1 MPKSAKLSKSMKS
14 QMQEIARDELKQ
26 ELEEKKAII
35 SYDQVSMNSNIP
47 SGDVQNSNNY
57 FRLLPSIR
65 QISSEL
71 TSTTDLQGGY
81 NIRVGDE
88 ITLKRLD
95 LKGYVAYN
103 DITKNNEDSVR
114 TGVRVMILRQRD
126 ENTDVGFI
134 ANSHANKL
142 LVDSEI
148 GIPGPGSFSGV
159 PLNLLDSINRD
170 AYAVRYDKVF
180 NLSASLQVAQESGTN
195 AAKRFTGS
203 QNNTLK
209 FFQHQLSFGKR
220 GLKLKYTEGD
230 SEDSNNFPYVMVVG
244 YANLIDDG
252 VASNGAVKLTMSA
265 VAHYTDA

>member
-1 MPKSAKLSKSMKS
+1 MPKGALSKSMKS
-14 QMQEIARDELKQ
+14 QMQKIAQDELKQ

-35 SYDQVSMNSNIP
+35 SYDQISMNSNIP
-47 SGDVQNSNNY
+47 SGDVTNSNNY
-57 FRLLPSIR
+57 FRLLPGIQ
-65 QISSEL
+65 QISNEL
-71 TSTTDLQGGY
+71 DSTTGLQGGY

-95 LKGYVAYN
+95 IKGYVAYS

-126 ENTDVGFI
+126 QNTDVGFV
-134 ANSHANKL
+134 ANSHANKIL
-142 LVDSEI
+142 ADSEI
-148 GIPGPGSFSGV
+148 GIPGPGSFTGV
-159 PLNLLDSINRD
+159 PLNLLDAINRNE
-170 AYAVRYDKVF
+170 YAVRYDKVF
-180 NLSASLQVAQESGTN
+180 NLSASLQVPQEAGTN

-209 FFQHQLSFGKR
+209 FFQHQLTFGKR
-220 GLKLKYTEGD
+220 GLKLNYTDGS

-244 YANLIDDG
+244 YANLVDG
-252 VASNGAVKLTMSA
+252 SVAPNNAVKLTLSS